1 MIKTIIAILQAVK
14 LKQKKVKWHL
24 LQKQGKKVPMELK
37 PPDFKSCTV
46 YLL

>member
-1 MIKTIIAILQAVK
+1 MLQIVK
-14 LKQKKVKWHL
+14 LKQKEVQWHL
-24 LQKQGKKVPMELK
+24 LQKQGKQVLIELK